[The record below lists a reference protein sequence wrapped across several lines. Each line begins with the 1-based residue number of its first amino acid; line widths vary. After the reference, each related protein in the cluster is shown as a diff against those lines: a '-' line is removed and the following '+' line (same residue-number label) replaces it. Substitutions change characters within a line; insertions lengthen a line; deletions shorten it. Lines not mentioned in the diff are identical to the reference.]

1 MYQDIFTYNFFFN
14 FLISL
19 FFITI
24 TVSFSFAVSNKFQA
38 NKIKFFDEYRPLV
51 IFFLIFVIYSLI
63 FNILIYLNFFELF
76 DIFFYIFFILQIV
89 YIIFNNNFVNK
100 KKFIFR
106 KLDNLEI
113 YLISFLFILFLISIL
128 PISDADSIAL
138 HQYFANYIYYNGLD
152 NFNLEKDISFTIFSN
167 TQNLLIISPILKS
180 DNFGSLLNFLTLV
193 FFIFLNFKDNR
204 SFLLILLS
212 SPLIIYFISVQKLQ
226 LFFGILYLLLFIII
240 DKKYFRNKIE
250 LFVLILLITFYSSG
264 NLSYILFAAPLFIYL
279 LITNNKDW
287 KNVIFFSFISFF
299 ITLFP
304 IFLIKHYYFLNFIA
318 PFFDNLFGNNNYLY
332 NAYAHILRTADG
344 WLGDPSNLSLYLKPF
359 IALNINQFT
368 SSLGII
374 FLLMLI
380 DIKLLKRTKYFPLI
394 IILLVITTG
403 QILPRYYFEAFLIL
417 AFYFNIKDRI
427 TKFILFAFNSVV
439 IVSSIIFIYYSYIN
453 SNVLLDKNKFMNRF
467 SYTYFNSIELKKL
480 NLKENVLNF
489 NLATQSTFLD
499 PNVFSIRTLGHLRS
513 FDEEKDYLPNF
524 ISNNSIKY
532 IIIDKSENLPSCLT
546 LKKIGEVKS
555 KLAVRNFLRKEKIN
569 ISNVLEITSNNC

>member
-1 MYQDIFTYNFFFN
+1 MYIC
-14 FLISL
+14 
-19 FFITI
+19 
-24 TVSFSFAVSNKFQA
+24 
-38 NKIKFFDEYRPLV
+38 
-51 IFFLIFVIYSLI
+51 IYI
-63 FNILIYLNFFELF
+63 
-76 DIFFYIFFILQIV
+76 
-89 YIIFNNNFVNK
+89 
-100 KKFIFR
+100 
-106 KLDNLEI
+106 
-113 YLISFLFILFLISIL
+113 
-128 PISDADSIAL
+128 
-138 HQYFANYIYYNGLD
+138 
-152 NFNLEKDISFTIFSN
+152 
-167 TQNLLIISPILKS
+167 
-180 DNFGSLLNFLTLV
+180 
-193 FFIFLNFKDNR
+193 
-204 SFLLILLS
+204 
-212 SPLIIYFISVQKLQ
+212 
-226 LFFGILYLLLFIII
+226 
-240 DKKYFRNKIE
+240 
-250 LFVLILLITFYSSG
+250 
-264 NLSYILFAAPLFIYL
+264 
-279 LITNNKDW
+279 
-287 KNVIFFSFISFF
+287 
-299 ITLFP
+299 
-304 IFLIKHYYFLNFIA
+304 
-318 PFFDNLFGNNNYLY
+318 
-332 NAYAHILRTADG
+332 
-344 WLGDPSNLSLYLKPF
+344 

-417 AFYFNIKDRI
+417 AFYFNIKNI
-427 TKFILFAFNSVV
+427 FTKFILFFFNSVV